1 MKARTV
7 LAVCTILCGLV
18 AALLVPAV
26 VHANAGLRDGAYT
39 GGTSGPPTT
48 SKPESKL
55 WWNDGFWWAVMAKKV
70 TPTNNDYH
78 IFRLTYRSQRWKDT
92 GVEVDPRDSTRQDV
106 LSKGGKLLIASHK
119 FVDVA
124 HNNPAP
130 ANDEMRLYRFTYH
143 AGSNTYSSDGA
154 FSTIDPQKS
163 ETLVIDADSN
173 GVVWATWV
181 QEAGGQH
188 QVYVK
193 RSTGDC
199 VGGALVPNCNFGTA
213 VTLDPSVFQ
222 DDISS
227 VVSFGGNKIG
237 VMWSDTSDP
246 ANGQMQFAVH
256 NDADPVGTWSV
267 QTAIQGRKMADDHI
281 NLKADSHGRVYAA
294 TKTKFSGPNS
304 PGTMLLRR
312 RVNGTWAHYTV
323 SRASLDHTRP
333 IVLLDEQH
341 NRVRV
346 FEGSI
351 HSTAIYLKTSRLSK
365 ISFPEFKAGVR
376 AIQDSGSKMA
386 NPTSTKQR
394 ISNSTRLIVLATNPA
409 TKRYW
414 HAYLQIIPCIRG
426 TAGSNTLI
434 GTRGNDA
441 LCGLGGSDTL
451 KGLSGKD
458 RLVGG
463 RGNDTIISRDAYR
476 DVDVG
481 GPGHDRARVDPR
493 DKLRSI
499 ERTF

>member
-1 MKARTV
+1 
-7 LAVCTILCGLV
+7 
-18 AALLVPAV
+18 
-26 VHANAGLRDGAYT
+26 
-39 GGTSGPPTT
+39 
-48 SKPESKL
+48 
-55 WWNDGFWWAVMAKKV
+55 
-70 TPTNNDYH
+70 
-78 IFRLTYRSQRWKDT
+78 
-92 GVEVDPRDSTRQDV
+92 
-106 LSKGGKLLIASHK
+106 
-119 FVDVA
+119 
-124 HNNPAP
+124 
-130 ANDEMRLYRFTYH
+130 MRLYRFSYNP
-143 AGSNTYSSDGA
+143 GSNTYSLDGG
-154 FSTIDPQKS
+154 FPTQINDQKS

-173 GVVWATWV
+173 GALWATWV
-181 QEAGGQH
+181 QESGGQH
-188 QVYVK
+188 HVFVN
-193 RSTGDC
+193 STN
-199 VGGALVPNCNFGTA
+199 PNCTTTGACAWGTA
-213 VTLDPSVFQ
+213 NQIAGADVAP

-227 VVSFGGNKIG
+227 IVSFGGNLG
-237 VMWSDTSDP
+237 VMWSDTRDL
-246 ANGQMQFAVH
+246 
-256 NDADPVGTWSV
+256 ADGKMLFSVNSGSGFGTPEV
-267 QTAIQGRKMADDHI
+267 AIEGRKLADDHI

-386 NPTSTKQR
+386 NATSTKQG